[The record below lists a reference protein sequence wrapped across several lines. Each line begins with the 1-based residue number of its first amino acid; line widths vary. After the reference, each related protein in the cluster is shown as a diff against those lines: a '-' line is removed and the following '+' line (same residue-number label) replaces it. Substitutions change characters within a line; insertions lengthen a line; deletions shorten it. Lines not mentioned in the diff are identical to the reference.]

1 LAQAV
6 KSNGMIRMVVAPPVK
21 RHSAREDAKIMVRRP
36 LQFPVKGGCVNS
48 SAAQAKELGQPLETH
63 VIGCRANVV
72 QQYRFRLHWCH
83 QIEASSMVERCGV
96 SARADEALS

>member
-36 LQFPVKGGCVNS
+36 LQFPVKAGCINS
-48 SAAQAKELGQPLETH
+48 SAGQAKELG
-63 VIGCRANVV
+63 
-72 QQYRFRLHWCH
+72 
-83 QIEASSMVERCGV
+83 
-96 SARADEALS
+96 